1 MFNQLS
7 PDEVVTAI
15 GTTLR
20 TAARSEGQASA
31 FDRDQLMSAYSA
43 TRHLSV
49 ELETY
54 APELGKFTT
63 AVSDQIRSSGAPGVE
78 GELGALAD
86 RIEQSSDP
94 GAIGAALCEVFEL
107 LRQTP
112 SERNRALR
120 AQLHRQLR
128 SLADREVDLL
138 ADALA

>member
-20 TAARSEGQASA
+20 QAARSEGQASA

-49 ELETY
+49 ELATY
-54 APELGKFTT
+54 APELSKFTT
-63 AVSDQIRSSGAPGVE
+63 AVSDQIRSSGAPDAN

-94 GAIGAALCEVFEL
+94 GAVGAALCELFEL

-112 SERNRALR
+112 SEPTRALR

-128 SLADREVDLL
+128 SLTDREVDLL